1 MKLYG
6 DFLCF
11 ILYFWVN
18 FPTSVDRNLLLR
30 FVHCCAASD
39 AQKGAA
45 VGLLRTVQHRLDLS
59 CSSCVELDQE
69 VQRETLSLTGDD
81 CRAVSTIL
89 RRSSRDAQLDLRD
102 CEVEDSGL
110 DLLFPVLD
118 RVRLRWERPQNDLNQ
133 RRSLFSFMLMHR
145 DSLLCGLILLFRASK
160 AVLLQLV
167 SLVPVNSEG
176 DTVRRAVSL
185 CRALDGELDLSHTT
199 LDQRACGA
207 LALMLD
213 FSEGLTEL
221 DLSHCELTD
230 QLLLTLITHLHKVQ
244 VLE

>member
-1 MKLYG
+1 M
-6 DFLCF
+6 
-11 ILYFWVN
+11 
-18 FPTSVDRNLLLR
+18 
-30 FVHCCAASD
+30 
-39 AQKGAA
+39 
-45 VGLLRTVQHRLDLS
+45 
-59 CSSCVELDQE
+59 ELDQE
-69 VQRETLSLTGDD
+69 DQRETLSLTGDD

-89 RRSSRDAQLDLRD
+89 RRSSRDAQLDLRG

-118 RVRLRWERPQNDLNQ
+118 RVSLRWERPQHDLNQ

-167 SLVPVNSEG
+167 SLVLVNSKG

-185 CRALDGELDLSHTT
+185 CRALGGELDLSHTT

>member
-1 MKLYG
+1 
-6 DFLCF
+6 
-11 ILYFWVN
+11 
-18 FPTSVDRNLLLR
+18 
-30 FVHCCAASD
+30 
-39 AQKGAA
+39 
-45 VGLLRTVQHRLDLS
+45 
-59 CSSCVELDQE
+59 
-69 VQRETLSLTGDD
+69 
-81 CRAVSTIL
+81 
-89 RRSSRDAQLDLRD
+89 
-102 CEVEDSGL
+102 
-110 DLLFPVLD
+110 
-118 RVRLRWERPQNDLNQ
+118 
-133 RRSLFSFMLMHR
+133 MLMHR
-145 DSLLCGLILLFRASK
+145 NRLFFALIGLFRASK

-185 CRALDGELDLSHTT
+185 CRALDGELDLSHTS